1 MFYCNN
7 DDNGYYIPADT
18 LRIELKAG
26 GLSKA
31 QENYIINS
39 MQPNGENLV
48 CFCLIFKSVLTTK
61 NLQYRII
68 KFLYTML
75 LLLASHCLSQSMTTS
90 IPWV

>member
-48 CFCLIFKSVLTTK
+48 CY
-61 NLQYRII
+61 YRTL
-68 KFLYTML
+68 K
-75 LLLASHCLSQSMTTS
+75 
-90 IPWV
+90 